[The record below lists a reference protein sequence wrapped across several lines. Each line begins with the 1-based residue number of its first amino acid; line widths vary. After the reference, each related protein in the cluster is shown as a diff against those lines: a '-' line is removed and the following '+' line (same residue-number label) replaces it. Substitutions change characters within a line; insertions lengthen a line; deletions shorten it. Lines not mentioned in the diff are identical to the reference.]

1 MDQER
6 AVPEEASGGAEE
18 EGEGQPHEGEHT
30 DEACIQHHHH
40 HNHHHHQVCVLKFDH
55 FENIHRLD
63 PKLPSY
69 EGAPNFRQ
77 VMIVLMVIISQ
88 FGCNVYK
95 GLSLH
100 ERS

>member
-6 AVPEEASGGAEE
+6 EVPEEGGGGAEE
-18 EGEGQPHEGEHT
+18 EGEGKPDEGENN
-30 DEACIQHHHH
+30 DDKGEACVQHRHR
-40 HNHHHHQVCVLKFDH
+40 QVCVLKFDH

-77 VMIVLMVIISQ
+77 VKMIITIILMMIISP
-88 FGCNVYK
+88 FDCNIN
-95 GLSLH
+95 
-100 ERS
+100 

>member
-6 AVPEEASGGAEE
+6 EVPEEAGRGAEE
-18 EGEGQPHEGEHT
+18 EGERESNEGENNDRHHHQ
-30 DEACIQHHHH
+30 DHHHH
-40 HNHHHHQVCVLKFDH
+40 HHHDHEHDQVCVLKFDH

-77 VMIVLMVIISQ
+77 VIIILINLMIIISH
-88 FGCNVYK
+88 CD
-95 GLSLH
+95 
-100 ERS
+100 

>member
-6 AVPEEASGGAEE
+6 EVPEEAGGGAEE
-18 EGEGQPHEGEHT
+18 EGEGEPHEGEHDDDPADDDT
-30 DEACIQHHHH
+30 CFFTFHPHLYHPHHHV
-40 HNHHHHQVCVLKFDH
+40 QVCVLKFDH

-77 VMIVLMVIISQ
+77 VILMIISQ
-88 FGCNVYK
+88 FGCNF
-95 GLSLH
+95 
-100 ERS
+100 